1 MTERAP
7 GPSALSPPQ
16 LLTLP
21 SLPRRLVA
29 GAPRANW
36 PANESVV
43 NPGAIFRCRI
53 VGNSSGECEQ
63 LQLGEL
69 AAGRGARRDGAGARR
84 GTEGRCRGTEGQYRR
99 PAPSR
104 LRSAALRSAGPFRH
118 RLQRAL
124 PLAPGR
130 EQRYCPKAVAASRE
144 KTRVKN

>member
-84 GTEGRCRGTEGQYRR
+84 VGAGARR
-99 PAPSR
+99 VST
-104 LRSAALRSAGPFRH
+104 AALRPPGSAPLPCGALGPSGTDCSVLCLWPQGESSAIAR
-118 RLQRAL
+118 RL
-124 PLAPGR
+124 
-130 EQRYCPKAVAASRE
+130 
-144 KTRVKN
+144 